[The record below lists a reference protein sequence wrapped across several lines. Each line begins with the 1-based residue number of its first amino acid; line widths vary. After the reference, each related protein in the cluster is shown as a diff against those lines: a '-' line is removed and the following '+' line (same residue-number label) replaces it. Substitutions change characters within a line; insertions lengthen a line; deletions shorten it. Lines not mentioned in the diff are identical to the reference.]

1 MADGNRSWLLMS
13 FWVTQAEAHG
23 EDRLSLGPGGTNLPF
38 TSQGWTYY
46 YQTIIGTDRTST
58 SQRSLVSAEA
68 SV

>member
-38 TSQGWTYY
+38 TSQGSTY
-46 YQTIIGTDRTST
+46 YQTIIGMDRIAT